1 MKLAKTIPI
10 LILFFLLACKK
21 DATTVALDTPSGLP
35 STPNNGELSVYING
49 VKWSQVVY
57 TKNKNR
63 FSFTAIKYKTVGGV
77 SVASESLTFNLIQKT
92 LSKQT
97 LYAVDS
103 LLNMNPSIAK
113 TSSSF
118 NTLDDDGDV
127 ACDNF
132 EVIAQDSIN
141 NYIQITNANND
152 YSEISGVFNS
162 NYHRTSSCSAT
173 SYPDTILLTNGTFHI
188 YLK

>member
-1 MKLAKTIPI
+1 MKIAQKI
-10 LILFFLLACKK
+10 LILNLFFLLACKK
-21 DATTVALDTPSGLP
+21 DSNSIPPENHSVPATIS
-35 STPNNGELSVYING
+35 NNGELSVYING

-103 LLNMNPSIAK
+103 LLNINPSIAK
-113 TSSSF
+113 TCSSF
-118 NTLDDDGDV
+118 NTLEDDGDV

-132 EVIAQDSIN
+132 EVIAQDSVN
-141 NYIQITNANND
+141 NYIQITNANTD

-162 NYHRTSSCSAT
+162 NYHRTSSCHAT
-173 SYPDTILLTNGTFHI
+173 SYPDTIILTNGKFHI